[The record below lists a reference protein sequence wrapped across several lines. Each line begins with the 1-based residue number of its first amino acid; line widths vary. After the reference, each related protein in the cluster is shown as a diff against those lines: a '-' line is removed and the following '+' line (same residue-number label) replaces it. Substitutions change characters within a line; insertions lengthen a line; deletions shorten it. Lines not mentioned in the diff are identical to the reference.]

1 MGAAKHSSV
10 DDRDL
15 SLRQIIDSSPVLIH
29 TARPDGYLDFF
40 NRTWTDFVG
49 QPLDKLLGWR
59 WTAFIHPDDVEAFVK
74 TMRESYGKGESFEE
88 TSRVR
93 RADGVY
99 RWMLHRKVPR
109 RNVDG
114 NVIKW
119 FGSSI
124 DIEERTRA
132 EEERQASTKLLQINQ
147 FYLSEAQRLG
157 HMGSWVFDPALGF
170 DYWSRELFHIHGLDP
185 ERHAP
190 TIQEYLAR
198 VHPHDREFMASLIER
213 TVEEGLG
220 FDVTKRIVRPDGD
233 VRHIRCVGAPVAESG
248 ALKRV
253 IGSAIDVTEHEV
265 LTQEHRRR
273 EAYLAEAQRL
283 SHTGS
288 FGWKPGSGKH
298 VWSNETY
305 RIFEYGSAEK
315 ITLDRIVGRVHPE
328 DRSFVLELIER
339 VSTSGDAIDCEYRLL
354 FPDNR
359 VKYVRILARPLE
371 TVSDELEFAGAV
383 IDITEAKLAEEK
395 IRLSERELR
404 TLIEAIPAYVATTLP
419 DGSVDFTSQSW
430 LDYTGFSREQGMHWG
445 WANAIHPE
453 DFDRVVANWNAAL
466 AAGTPV
472 EHEVRFRRGDG
483 TYHWF
488 LYRGLPL
495 RNDGGNVVRW
505 YGTLVNIDAMKETE
519 SALQMREH
527 ELIGIIETIPSM
539 LWSTSPT
546 GEPTHNSQ
554 RLLEYVGASLEEFA
568 SRGWLSFLHPEDRE
582 ESAKA
587 FSRAI
592 ETGES
597 YNAIH
602 RVRRTDGEYRW
613 HQTRGEPLRDPHG
626 KIIQWYGLS
635 VDIDERK
642 RAEDHLRDAR
652 TKLSTASKIA
662 TVAELSASIAHE
674 LNQPLMAVLGNAQAA
689 KRWLAANPPDLTET
703 NASIERILKDI
714 RSADEA
720 MQHIRALFKSE
731 PYEKSDENVVDIIRE
746 SLRFVHED
754 PNKREVRIDWS
765 IEDSLPLICVDRIQT
780 QQVFINLITNAIEAT
795 DGSANTAR
803 ILFRA
808 FVTKEHEVTVQVVDN
823 GTGLEDTEKIFDA
836 FMTTKTKGMGIG
848 LAVSRSIVEAHGGR
862 LWAKNSLDG
871 GATFT
876 VALPM
881 ASKGES
887 ISLEGKEP
895 RS

>member
-1 MGAAKHSSV
+1 
-10 DDRDL
+10 
-15 SLRQIIDSSPVLIH
+15 
-29 TARPDGYLDFF
+29 
-40 NRTWTDFVG
+40 
-49 QPLDKLLGWR
+49 
-59 WTAFIHPDDVEAFVK
+59 
-74 TMRESYGKGESFEE
+74 
-88 TSRVR
+88 
-93 RADGVY
+93 
-99 RWMLHRKVPR
+99 
-109 RNVDG
+109 
-114 NVIKW
+114 
-119 FGSSI
+119 
-124 DIEERTRA
+124 
-132 EEERQASTKLLQINQ
+132 
-147 FYLSEAQRLG
+147 
-157 HMGSWVFDPALGF
+157 
-170 DYWSRELFHIHGLDP
+170 
-185 ERHAP
+185 
-190 TIQEYLAR
+190 
-198 VHPHDREFMASLIER
+198 
-213 TVEEGLG
+213 
-220 FDVTKRIVRPDGD
+220 
-233 VRHIRCVGAPVAESG
+233 
-248 ALKRV
+248 
-253 IGSAIDVTEHEV
+253 
-265 LTQEHRRR
+265 
-273 EAYLAEAQRL
+273 
-283 SHTGS
+283 
-288 FGWKPGSGKH
+288 
-298 VWSNETY
+298 
-305 RIFEYGSAEK
+305 
-315 ITLDRIVGRVHPE
+315 
-328 DRSFVLELIER
+328 
-339 VSTSGDAIDCEYRLL
+339 
-354 FPDNR
+354 
-359 VKYVRILARPLE
+359 
-371 TVSDELEFAGAV
+371 
-383 IDITEAKLAEEK
+383 
-395 IRLSERELR
+395 
-404 TLIEAIPAYVATTLP
+404 
-419 DGSVDFTSQSW
+419 
-430 LDYTGFSREQGMHWG
+430 
-445 WANAIHPE
+445 
-453 DFDRVVANWNAAL
+453 
-466 AAGTPV
+466 
-472 EHEVRFRRGDG
+472 
-483 TYHWF
+483 
-488 LYRGLPL
+488 
-495 RNDGGNVVRW
+495 
-505 YGTLVNIDAMKETE
+505 MKETE

-527 ELIGIIETIPSM
+527 ELVGIIETIPSM